1 MGEILSALTGIITRV
16 VDVMLMP
23 FGSHRAAGLIVFS
36 MLTGAALTLLYRALA
51 DETAIRRTREVFKA
65 RVLEMR
71 LYPDDMVL
79 IFRALGGAIAAQGSY
94 LRVAAKPILIVALI
108 AVPLFLQVE
117 SRYAHAPLTPGA
129 STVVTAQL
137 KSGLDVLTVPSAIT
151 YSGSDDTRSV
161 RAPAAREVSWRLNAA
176 TGRKPVELTVYDQKY
191 RFDLCAQNDQQAIGH
206 ERRAR
211 SIMGGLTDI
220 GLPRIGNDSPLE
232 AVTIEYPSASY
243 AVFGARMSWLL
254 VFVLGT
260 MVGASI
266 PAMLLKVAL

>member
-1 MGEILSALTGIITRV
+1 MGEILSVLTGVITRV

-108 AVPLFLQVE
+108 AIPLFIQVE
-117 SRYAHAPLTPGA
+117 SRYARAPLAPGA
-129 STVVTAQL
+129 TTIVTARL
-137 KSGLDVLTVPSAIT
+137 KNGLDVLAVPSAMT
-151 YSGSDDTRSV
+151 YSAGDDTRSV
-161 RAPAAREVSWRLNAA
+161 RAPAAREVSWRLDAA
-176 TGRKPVELTVYDQKY
+176 AGRKPLELRIYDQTY
-191 RFDLCAQNDQQAIGH
+191 RFDVCAQQDGRAIGH
-206 ERRAR
+206 VRRAR
-211 SIMGGLTDI
+211 SLMGAVTEI

-232 AVTIEYPSASY
+232 AVSIAYPSATYSI
-243 AVFGARMSWLL
+243 FGARMSWLL
-254 VFVLGT
+254 VFALGT
-260 MVGASI
+260 LVGASI
-266 PAMLLKVAL
+266 PAMLLRVAL